1 MFGWFK
7 SKTFERQKKV
17 VPIITLAEAIRLI
30 EEFDGVPSAF
40 SLPIDD
46 SLNDAVGVNMA
57 LITDKI
63 LKRGWEPN
71 AFTQG
76 QGYRIYLY
84 KDFV

>member
-1 MFGWFK
+1 MFGWFM
-7 SKTFERQKKV
+7 SKTTEGHKKV
-17 VPIITLAEAIRLI
+17 VPITTLAEAIRLV
-30 EEFDGVPSAF
+30 EEFDGVPTAF

-46 SLNDAVGVNMA
+46 SLNDVVGVNMA

-71 AFTQG
+71 GFTQG

-84 KDFV
+84 KEFE